1 MSEVAICN
9 QALGWV
15 GGNLITSLGDSS
27 NEARLCNANY
37 ADLRDAVLED
47 AVWSFAIKR
56 ARITKLVAAPEY
68 GFASQF
74 TLPSD
79 TIRVLNVQDG
89 GNDTDPDIPEWQREG
104 NTIVCDRDV
113 IYIKYI
119 ARITDTA
126 LFSSG
131 FKQALAA
138 RIAADLSIPITQSRQ
153 VQSDMWSLYRAKLG
167 DASTTDSLQGR
178 SRRIRSRWVDQ
189 SRVGGGSNSMGPTV

>member
-1 MSEVAICN
+1 MTEVAICN
-9 QALGWV
+9 QALGWL
-15 GGNLITSLGDSS
+15 GGNSISSLGDSS
-27 NEARLCNANY
+27 NEAQLCNANY
-37 ADLRDAVLED
+37 ANLRDAVLED
-47 AVWSFAIKR
+47 AAWSFAIKR
-56 ARITKLVAAPEY
+56 ARIAKLSAAPEY

-74 TLPSD
+74 VLPKD

-89 GNDTDPDIPEWQREG
+89 GYDTDPDVPGWQREG
-104 NTIVCDRDV
+104 NTIVCDRDA

-119 ARITDTA
+119 ARISDTTM
-126 LFSSG
+126 FTSG

-138 RIAADLSIPITQSRQ
+138 RIAADLSIPLTQSRQ
-153 VQSDMWSLYRAKLG
+153 MQSDMWSLYRAKLG